1 MLDRPEMKWMV
12 EKKLM
17 DTRLELIT
25 RLEDESELQ
34 DIVDITTNAHVI
46 LLVAKDMNVIEEV
59 RIMDTMVEIEDPIH
73 HMNDEDKNQEA
84 DHAIDRNIWIR
95 FSSEQL
101 MLDHELLDKRTS
113 GRILE

>member
-1 MLDRPEMKWMV
+1 MLGRPEMKWME

-25 RLEDESELQ
+25 RLGDESELQ
-34 DIVDITTNAHVI
+34 DIVDIITNALVI
-46 LLVAKDMNVIEEV
+46 LLVGNDMNVIEEV
-59 RIMDTMVEIEDPIH
+59 RIMATMVGVEDPIH
-73 HMNDEDKNQEA
+73 HMNDEGKDQEA
-84 DHAIDRNIWIR
+84 DHAIDRDIWLR

-113 GRILE
+113 RRILE